1 MLSIKDLHLNFG
13 TLEVLKGID
22 LNIEKGKVIVVIG
35 PSGSGKTTLLR
46 CLNVLETP
54 SKGILEI
61 NNQKMNF
68 SEKVQRK
75 DISAIRRQTGM
86 VFQTYNLFPHLTALD
101 NVMEGPVTVQKRKK
115 SEVQPQAVELLTKVG
130 LGDKVDYYPYQLSG
144 GQQQRVG
151 IARALAMNPEVML
164 FDEPT
169 SSLDPE
175 LVGEVLQVMKQL
187 AKEGMTMV
195 IVTHEMNFAKEV
207 ADEVLFM
214 DGGHILERG
223 HPEKVFS
230 HPKNE
235 RARQFLNLLN
245 E

>member
-1 MLSIKDLHLNFG
+1 MLSIKDLHINFG

-22 LNIEKGKVIVVIG
+22 LNIAKGKVIVVIG

-46 CLNVLETP
+46 CLNILETP
-54 SKGILEI
+54 SKGVLEI
-61 NNQKMNF
+61 NNQSIDF
-68 SEKVQRK
+68 SQKVLRK

-86 VFQTYNLFPHLTALD
+86 VFQTYNLFPHLTALE
-101 NVMEGPVTVQKRKK
+101 NVLEGPVTVQKRNKRDVHP
-115 SEVQPQAVELLTKVG
+115 EAVELLRKVG

-187 AKEGMTMV
+187 AQEGMTMV
-195 IVTHEMNFAKEV
+195 IVTHEMNFAREV

-223 HPEKVFS
+223 HPEEVFS
-230 HPKNE
+230 YSKNE

>member
-1 MLSIKDLHLNFG
+1 MLSIKNLHMNFG
-13 TLEVLKGID
+13 SLEVLKGID
-22 LNIEKGKVIVVIG
+22 LNIEKGKVVVVIG

-54 SKGILEI
+54 SKGQLSI
-61 NNQKMNF
+61 NNQDIDF
-68 SEKVQRK
+68 SKKITRK
-75 DISAIRRQTGM
+75 DISAIRGQTGM
-86 VFQTYNLFPHLTALD
+86 VFQTYNLFPHLTALE
-101 NVMEGPVTVQKRKK
+101 NVMEGPVTVQKQDKK
-115 SEVQPQAVELLTKVG
+115 KARPKAVELLTKVG
-130 LGDKVDYYPYQLSG
+130 LGDKLDYYPFQLSG

-151 IARALAMNPEVML
+151 IARALAMNPEVIL

-187 AKEGMTMV
+187 AQEGMTMIV
-195 IVTHEMNFAKEV
+195 VTHEMNFARDV

-223 HPEKVFS
+223 HPEDVFS
-230 HPKNE
+230 HPENE
-235 RARQFLNLLN
+235 RTKQFLNLLS